1 MSENVNDFISA
12 RRKDDAV
19 IFVCQDNKEKTL
31 LISSLNQAASQLLK
45 YEEGNLLNKPLTDIV
60 NTKTAESIKDYL
72 EYAEDGQ
79 DLYDVLGKVIGFALV
94 DSKGQSIMTK
104 VKPFRTAQYAKHKI
118 NYELLIRD
126 VSLHHR
132 LGVFRN
138 ENLKGEKYTYHDS
151 LNIVDSRST
160 ILELC
165 IVLNFALKH
174 DINAAI
180 GIIGLNS
187 EHNKINDSEYE
198 INNALKV
205 VIEHFYKNC
214 RSDDFLGH
222 IDKDKV
228 LFILF
233 NCSIQDT
240 PKVIERIRSSI
251 IEQLQQQ
258 KLPSISIIYG
268 NTAQKLVAPN
278 NS

>member
-19 IFVCQDNKEKTL
+19 ISVCQDNKEKTV
-31 LISSLNQAASQLLK
+31 LISSLNQVASQLLK
-45 YEEGNLLNKPLTDIV
+45 YEEGSLLNKPLTDIV

-79 DLYDVLGKVIGFALV
+79 DLYDVLGKVISFALV
-94 DSKGQSIMTK
+94 DSKGQRIMTK

-126 VSLHHR
+126 VSVHHR
-132 LGVFRN
+132 LGIFRN

-151 LNIVDSRST
+151 FNIVDSRST

-165 IVLNFALKH
+165 IVLNFALKYK
-174 DINAAI
+174 INAAI
-180 GIIGLNS
+180 GIIRLNS
-187 EHNKINDSEYE
+187 EHQINDSKCE
-198 INNALKV
+198 INSALKV

-222 IDKDKV
+222 IDKNKV

-233 NCSIQDT
+233 NCSIKDT
-240 PKVIERIRSSI
+240 PKVIKRIRSRI
-251 IEQLQQQ
+251 IKQLQKQ